1 MTKDPDSSQ
10 SDDTSTEPPPS
21 GTGSPPADAPRLTRA
36 SAIWVATGASL
47 VLLILLIVFMLQNS
61 AKAALHFVG
70 LSGTVPL
77 GLALLIA
84 AVGGGVLVGI
94 AGMARVTQLRKFARR
109 TKGTSSG
116 A

>member
-1 MTKDPDSSQ
+1 
-10 SDDTSTEPPPS
+10 
-21 GTGSPPADAPRLTRA
+21 
-36 SAIWVATGASL
+36 VATGASL

-61 AKAALHFVG
+61 GKVALHFLG

-94 AGMARVTQLRKFARR
+94 AGVARVTQLRRFARR
-109 TKGTSSG
+109 TSRTG
-116 A
+116 AGA